1 MEDTTTPPGL
11 YPELLAR
18 FEEIDRNMPE
28 VRTIEDL
35 RRLVHEFQERQ
46 RGHIYPDS
54 TDLIREDRER

>member
-1 MEDTTTPPGL
+1 ML
-11 YPELLAR
+11 KR
-18 FEEIDRNMPE
+18 FEEIERSIPE

-35 RRLVHEFQERQ
+35 RRLVHESQERQ